1 MSWPILGP
9 PNAYGE
15 TLRGLQSNLPFG
27 EVFPL
32 TVPVIWMPTSM
43 SRLVSLRVSCPWQA
57 RESLDFLLRC
67 HTLLSGLAVLSWT
80 VPNVSPLAMILSLR
94 WKKKLHLF
102 LVFILSSSPTAL
114 SYHTS
119 PWLSTPGNG
128 NSSFCP
134 NCKIKLLGKYSQRKY
149 MPGGTWSMGE
159 EKLDIDGFNSIWA
172 PPWGKKRLSK
182 M

>member
-1 MSWPILGP
+1 MNVHVVGITWYLRLHRAVTTNYGYRFTLNNHIMVVRTLTDELTDIR

-43 SRLVSLRVSCPWQA
+43 SRLVSLRLSCPWQA

-119 PWLSTPGNG
+119 PWLNTPV
-128 NSSFCP
+128 
-134 NCKIKLLGKYSQRKY
+134 KEILLS
-149 MPGGTWSMGE
+149 
-159 EKLDIDGFNSIWA
+159 A
-172 PPWGKKRLSK
+172 PTVK
-182 M
+182 